1 MPIHLTLRHFAQVIQ
16 RKSIYVLLLLTL
28 CTGITYALCLYLPS
42 SYQATVLIEIHPFGQ
57 TANGGGIDTQK
68 EVANAVVLSRTSPVI
83 RLACQHVRGITVAQL
98 TTAIS
103 AEMVTVAGLI
113 AIHANA
119 ATQSLA
125 ISEANAVT
133 NALLSFETTHENARL
148 QAQLNQI
155 AQQIT
160 STHQA
165 LDNAQGQL
173 TAMQQNPLNAANVSK
188 QQALR
193 DGDQTTYNQLLT
205 NQGELQVQKS
215 QLATLFTIIQSAN
228 ISARLNSYDPLSS
241 SALIAGISLGGFVLL
256 FLLLDWL
263 DSDISTNDDVQ
274 QQTTLAPLGQL
285 PFIRNFRRGAQLL
298 DFSQPQM
305 DPLREAF
312 ILLKNALALQVQA
325 EGQPRVLLCT
335 SLRKGSGTSTVA
347 AQLAIVL
354 AQSGTRV
361 LLIDTHTQRAML
373 HQILQM
379 PRTSSI
385 SASFYEIEQSTQQ
398 PEAYLANW
406 LAQHKTFVPNL
417 WLLSIG
423 SAGTVPGG
431 LVSHIPQIAQLQS
444 QLLGLGATQPA
455 RPIIDLII
463 LDTPPMLEGS
473 ITQAL
478 TLIADASLLVI
489 TAAQES
495 PEAVNRAGATLQ
507 RLKAPVLG
515 VIINKCR
522 PRHRPYFYIGRYN
535 HNHQATRQRSTQSK
549 TDKMQKLTET
559 AELTELTAAQ
569 MQTELPE
576 TPLPQPLNA
585 QLLQRQ
591 RTNSQMIQP
600 RLSLP
605 TSLTGATLHT
615 PSLIKNK
622 NIRNE
627 ADIDTA
633 YHTTPIT
640 TPIQNREQLT

>member
-1 MPIHLTLRHFAQVIQ
+1 MPIHLTLRHFAQVIR
-16 RKSIYVLLLLTL
+16 RKSIYVLLLFTL

-42 SYQATVLIEIHPFGQ
+42 GYQATVLIEMHPFGQ
-57 TANGGGIDTQK
+57 TANGSSIDTQK

-83 RLACQHVRGITVAQL
+83 RLACQHLRGITVSQL
-98 TTAIS
+98 TIAIS
-103 AEMVTVAGLI
+103 AEMITTAGLI
-113 AIHANA
+113 AIHADA
-119 ATQSLA
+119 ATQPLA

-133 NALLSFETTHENARL
+133 NALFSFENARENARL
-148 QAQLNQI
+148 QAQLDQV

-165 LDNAQGQL
+165 LDNAQSQL
-173 TAMQQNPLNAANVSK
+173 TTMQLNPINAENLSK

-228 ISARLNSYDPLSS
+228 ITARLNSYDPLSS
-241 SALIAGISLGGFVLL
+241 SALVAGISLGGLALL

-312 ILLKNALALQVQA
+312 ILLKNALALQAQA

-361 LLIDTHTQRAML
+361 LLIDTYTRRAML

-431 LVSHIPQIAQLQS
+431 LLSHIPEIAQLQS
-444 QLLGLGATQPA
+444 QLLGLCATQPT

-489 TAAQES
+489 TAAKES
-495 PEAVNRAGATLQ
+495 PEAVNRAGDTLQ

-515 VIINKCR
+515 VIINKSR
-522 PRHRPYFYIGRYN
+522 PRHRPYFYIGRHN
-535 HNHQATRQRSTQSK
+535 HSHQATKQSSTQGK
-549 TDKMQKLTET
+549 TNKAQKPTEP
-559 AELTELTAAQ
+559 AELTTVQ

-576 TPLPQPLNA
+576 TPLPQSLNA
-585 QLLQRQ
+585 QLLQQQ

-615 PSLIKNK
+615 PSLIKHK
-622 NIRNE
+622 HTRNE
-627 ADIDTA
+627 ANIDTG
-633 YHTTPIT
+633 YHTTPI
-640 TPIQNREQLT
+640 QDREQLT